1 MATNETGQ
9 VEWDA
14 ANCLRVDHATV
25 EAVDA
30 LRAAGVRP
38 VLLKGPV
45 IAQWLYA
52 DDPSQRA
59 YNDTDLLVAPDDLA
73 PAAEVLD
80 GLGYR
85 PVSASGLRFRH
96 QVPRHARCWF
106 RDRDRAAIDL
116 HRTIHGTERLD
127 PALVWGAAVEQPE
140 TVDVLG
146 TRMEVPGEPFRLL
159 HLVLH
164 IRPKDHPGSR
174 AWTDLERAVEV
185 VPDDRWRG
193 AVRLAERLGVA
204 GSTGPLLR
212 LSDRGGELAD
222 RLGFLADGRRIS
234 GSSTAVTGR
243 RPPGSPRTSSRSPG
257 QIGSASRSSGSRRRP
272 IMCAVGGR
280 SQRPGRPVWR
290 SSTSPDSCW
299 FPGER
304 SRCCAPPAP
313 GPAGEGPCRA
323 TADLT
328 ADDSAHSAR
337 RPVARSL
344 VIPWRRTASVLDTSS

>member
-38 VLLKGPV
+38 VLQKGPV

-85 PVSASGLRFRH
+85 PVAASGLRFRH
-96 QVPRHARCWF
+96 QVPRQARCWF

-174 AWTDLERAVEV
+174 AWTDLERAVDV
-185 VPDDRWRG
+185 ISDDRWRG

-222 RLGFLADGRRIS
+222 RLGLPRRWPSYLRLQYGGDGTTAARFAADFLQIAWPDRVRLAVEWVAPPPDHVRRRWPLAATGPS
-234 GSSTAVTGR
+234 GLAIIYVTRLVLVPWRAVQMLRTTRTRPR
-243 RPPGSPRTSSRSPG
+243 RRRTVPSDRRSRS
-257 QIGSASRSSGSRRRP
+257 R
-272 IMCAVGGR
+272 
-280 SQRPGRPVWR
+280 
-290 SSTSPDSCW
+290 
-299 FPGER
+299 
-304 SRCCAPPAP
+304 
-313 GPAGEGPCRA
+313 
-323 TADLT
+323 
-328 ADDSAHSAR
+328 
-337 RPVARSL
+337 
-344 VIPWRRTASVLDTSS
+344 